1 MAKQSPIF
9 APKRLFLQILT
20 LQAIYYTVGLVLIS
34 FTLFILGVPWE
45 LHYTFSWED
54 VRADTTLG
62 WLLAFLWLLDAVFSV
77 LALVIVVGRSK
88 LATDFALTLHGINL
102 VVVIAYSKN
111 FPRSW
116 LWWLLQLVSAGFTV
130 YAGVWASQ
138 WRELRKT
145 FFQDYELVDIARDQG
160 QV

>member
-1 MAKQSPIF
+1 MAKQSPIL
-9 APKRLFLQILT
+9 APKRLFLQILA
-20 LQAIYYTVGLVLIS
+20 LQAIYYTVGLILIS
-34 FTLFILGVPWE
+34 FTLFVLGVPWA
-45 LHYTFSWED
+45 LHYAFSWKE

-102 VVVIAYSKN
+102 IAVTAYSKSI
-111 FPRSW
+111 PHSW
-116 LWWLLQLVSAGFTV
+116 LWWVLQAVSAGFTV
-130 YAGVWASQ
+130 CAGVWASQ

-145 FFQDYELVDIARDQG
+145 FFQDYELVDLARDQ
-160 QV
+160 QQA